1 MKILITGAAGF
12 IGHNVVRFLEQQGHE
27 IFGIDNRTDYGFIP
41 KSELDYLIKER
52 CKRIQALP
60 HVIDIRDAAKIK
72 QFVGVFNTATIV
84 HLASFPRQKV
94 VEQNP
99 ALASEVMSTG
109 LINLLEA
116 AVTHKVKKFVY
127 ISSSMVYGDFETN
140 VTEDSPCNPIGQYGI
155 MKYMGEKL
163 VEDYARKYGFDY
175 TIIRPS
181 AVYGEYD
188 VEDRVVSK
196 FMLAAM
202 RNQPLKVKGPI
213 EVLDFTY
220 VEDAAMGIVQA
231 TLSDAANN
239 KIYNITRSADEEY
252 TLLRAAQLAIEVAGG
267 YGNIHPEG
275 RDLSFP
281 KRGRLD
287 ISRAVAD
294 FGYAPQI
301 DVEEG
306 FKRYYEWFKSSPYW
320 SKRLNVAS

>member
-1 MKILITGAAGF
+1 MKILVTGAAGF

-27 IFGIDNRTDYGFIP
+27 CFGIDSRTDYGFVP
-41 KSELDYLIKER
+41 QKELDYLIKER
-52 CKRIQALP
+52 CQRIQALP
-60 HVIDIRDAAKIK
+60 HVIDIREADKVK
-72 QFVGVFNTATIV
+72 QFIGLFNIQAVI

-94 VEQNP
+94 VRQNP
-99 ALASEVMSTG
+99 GLASEVMSTG

-116 AVTHKVKKFVY
+116 AVTHKVKRFVY
-127 ISSSMVYGDFETN
+127 VSSSMVYGDFENN
-140 VTEDSPCNPIGQYGI
+140 VTEDAPCNPKGQYGI

-163 VEDYARKYGFDY
+163 VEDYSRQFGFDY
-175 TIIRPS
+175 TTIRPS
-181 AVYGEYD
+181 AVYGELD

-196 FMLAAM
+196 FILAAM
-202 RNQPLKVKGPI
+202 RNETLKVKGQS

-231 TLSDAANN
+231 TLSNAANN

-294 FGYAPQI
+294 FGYAPTVN
-301 DVEEG
+301 VEEG
-306 FKRYYEWFKSSPYW
+306 FRRYHEWFKRSTYW
-320 SKRLNVAS
+320 RKLL

>member
-1 MKILITGAAGF
+1 MKILVTGAAGF

-27 IFGIDNRTDYGFIP
+27 VFGIDSKTDYGFIP
-41 KSELDYLIKER
+41 QAELDYLFKER
-52 CKRIQALP
+52 TARIRALP
-60 HVIDIRDAAKIK
+60 HVIDIRDADKIK
-72 QFVGVFNTATIV
+72 QFVGIFNIQAII

-99 ALASEVMSTG
+99 AVASEVMSTG

-116 AVTHKVKKFVY
+116 AVTYKVKKFVY
-127 ISSSMVYGDFETN
+127 ISSSMVYGDFENN
-140 VTEDSPCNPIGQYGI
+140 VTEDAPCNPIGQYGI

-163 VEDYARKYGFDY
+163 VQDYSRKFAFDY

-181 AVYGEYD
+181 AVYGELD

-196 FMLAAM
+196 FILAAM
-202 RNQPLKVKGPI
+202 RNETLKVKGQS

-231 TLSDAANN
+231 ALSDAANN

-252 TLLRAAQLAIEVAGG
+252 TLLRAAQLAIEVVGG
-267 YGNIHPEG
+267 YGYIHPEG

-294 FGYAPQI
+294 FGYAPTVN
-301 DVEEG
+301 VEEG
-306 FKRYYEWFKSSPYW
+306 FRRYHEWFKKSTYW
-320 SKRLNVAS
+320 RKLL

>member
-1 MKILITGAAGF
+1 MKILVTGAAGF

-27 IFGIDNRTDYGFIP
+27 VFGIDNKTDYGFIP
-41 KSELDYLIKER
+41 QAELDYLFKER
-52 CKRIQALP
+52 SARMRALP
-60 HVIDIRDAAKIK
+60 HVIDIRDAAKVK
-72 QFVGVFNTATIV
+72 QFVGMFNIQCII

-99 ALASEVMSTG
+99 AVASEVMSTG

-116 AVTHKVKKFVY
+116 AVTHRVKKFVY
-127 ISSSMVYGDFETN
+127 ISSSMVYGDFENN
-140 VTEDSPCNPIGQYGI
+140 VTEDAPCNPIGQYGI

-163 VEDYARKYGFDY
+163 VQDYSRKFAFDY
-175 TIIRPS
+175 TVIRPS
-181 AVYGEYD
+181 AVYGELD

-196 FMLAAM
+196 FILAAM
-202 RNQPLKVKGPI
+202 RNETLKVKGQS

-220 VEDAAMGIVQA
+220 VEDAARGIVQA

-287 ISRAVAD
+287 ISRAIRD
-294 FGYAPQI
+294 FGYAPTVN
-301 DVEEG
+301 VEEG
-306 FKRYYEWFKSSPYW
+306 FKRYYEWFSTSKYW
-320 SKRLNVAS
+320 QSKLK

>member
-1 MKILITGAAGF
+1 MKILVTGAAGF

-27 IFGIDNRTDYGFIP
+27 CFGIDSKTDYGFIP
-41 KSELDYLIKER
+41 RAELDYLFKER
-52 CKRIQALP
+52 SARIRALP
-60 HVIDIRDAAKIK
+60 HVIDIRDANKVK
-72 QFVGVFNTATIV
+72 QFVGMFNIQAIV

-99 ALASEVMSTG
+99 GVASEVMATG

-116 AVTHKVKKFVY
+116 AVTHQVKKFVY
-127 ISSSMVYGDFETN
+127 ISSSMVYGDFETD
-140 VTEDSPCNPIGQYGI
+140 VKEDALCNPIGQYGI

-163 VEDYARKYGFDY
+163 VEDYARKHGFDY
-175 TIIRPS
+175 VIIRPS

-196 FMLAAM
+196 FILAAM
-202 RNQPLKVKGPI
+202 RDQPLRVKGQG

-220 VEDAAMGIVQA
+220 VEDAAMGIAQA
-231 TLSDAANN
+231 TLSPNANN

-252 TLLRAAQLAIEVAGG
+252 TLLKAAQLAIEVVGG
-267 YGNIHPEG
+267 YGNIQPEA

-294 FGYAPQI
+294 FGYAPTV

-306 FKRYYEWFKSSPYW
+306 FRRYHKWFSTSKYW
-320 SKRLNVAS
+320 QAKLK

>member
-1 MKILITGAAGF
+1 MKILVTGAAGF

-27 IFGIDNRTDYGFIP
+27 VFGIDNKTDYGFIP
-41 KSELDYLIKER
+41 QAELDYLFKER
-52 CKRIQALP
+52 SARMRALP
-60 HVIDIRDAAKIK
+60 HVIDIRDAAKVK
-72 QFVGVFNTATIV
+72 QFVGMFNIQCII

-99 ALASEVMSTG
+99 AVASEVMSTG

-116 AVTHKVKKFVY
+116 AVTHRVKKFVY
-127 ISSSMVYGDFETN
+127 ISSSMVYGENN
-140 VTEDSPCNPIGQYGI
+140 VTEDAPCNPIGQYGI

-163 VEDYARKYGFDY
+163 VQDYSRKFAFDY
-175 TIIRPS
+175 TVIRPS
-181 AVYGEYD
+181 AVYGELD

-196 FMLAAM
+196 FILAAM
-202 RNQPLKVKGPI
+202 RNETLKVKGQS

-220 VEDAAMGIVQA
+220 VEDAARGIVQA

-287 ISRAVAD
+287 ISRAIRD
-294 FGYAPQI
+294 FGYAPKVN
-301 DVEEG
+301 VEEG
-306 FKRYYEWFKSSPYW
+306 FRRYHEWFSTSKYW
-320 SKRLNVAS
+320 QSKLK